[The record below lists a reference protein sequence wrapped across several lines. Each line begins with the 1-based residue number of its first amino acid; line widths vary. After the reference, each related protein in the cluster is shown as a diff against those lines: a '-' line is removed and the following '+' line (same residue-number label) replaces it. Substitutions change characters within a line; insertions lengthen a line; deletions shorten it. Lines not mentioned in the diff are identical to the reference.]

1 MMRDELALALD
12 PALFFERAVG
22 APPDPWQAAFLR
34 SRSPRSLLLCSRQ
47 SGKSTVVAAAALHEL
62 LYRPGS
68 LVLCLAPSWRQSG
81 ELFRKAT
88 AMYFALGQPV
98 KARSRSAAQMEL
110 ENGSR
115 LVSLPGE
122 DGTVRSFS
130 SVSLLLI
137 DEAARVP
144 SSLYHAVR
152 PMLAVS
158 GGRLV
163 ALSTPWAT
171 QGWFFEAWQTGEG
184 WERVKVTA
192 DQCPRITPA
201 FLAEERRDL
210 PRAVYEAEYLCEFR
224 DPSGSV
230 FSVADIQNALSDE
243 VEPFTFDDAAP
254 LDDDEEEVAY
264 ARAWR

>member
-81 ELFRKAT
+81 ELFRKAMSMYL
-88 AMYFALGQPV
+88 AMGQPV

-137 DEAARVP
+137 DEAARVN

-171 QGWFFEAWQTGEG
+171 MGWFYESWQTGEG

-192 DQCPRITPA
+192 SECPRITPA

-210 PRAVYEAEYLCEFR
+210 PRAVYEMEYLCEFR
-224 DPSGSV
+224 DPAGSV
-230 FSVADIQNALSDE
+230 FSAEDIARAVSHE
-243 VEPFTFDDAAP
+243 VEPLVFDDAA
-254 LDDDEEEVAY
+254 LDESEEVEY
-264 ARAWR
+264 VGAWR

>member
-1 MMRDELALALD
+1 MTMREELALALD
-12 PALFFERAVG
+12 PALMFERAVG

-88 AMYFALGQPV
+88 AMYLALGQPV

-171 QGWFFEAWQTGEG
+171 MGWFFEAWQAGEG

-210 PRAVYEAEYLCEFR
+210 PLAVYEAEYLCEFR
-224 DPSGSV
+224 DPAGSV

-243 VEPFTFDDAAP
+243 VEPLVFDDAA
-254 LDDDEEEVAY
+254 LDESEEVEY
-264 ARAWR
+264 VGAWR

>member
-1 MMRDELALALD
+1 MREELALALD
-12 PALFFERAVG
+12 PALMFERAVG

-88 AMYFALGQPV
+88 AMYLALGQPV

-171 QGWFFEAWQTGEG
+171 MGWFFEAWQAGEG

-210 PRAVYEAEYLCEFR
+210 PLAVYEAEYLCEFR
-224 DPSGSV
+224 DPAGSV

-243 VEPFTFDDAAP
+243 VEPLVFDDAA
-254 LDDDEEEVAY
+254 LDESEEVEY
-264 ARAWR
+264 VGAWR

>member
-1 MMRDELALALD
+1 MLSHELALALD

-88 AMYFALGQPV
+88 AMYLALGQPV

-171 QGWFFEAWQTGEG
+171 MGWFFEAWQAGEG

-210 PRAVYEAEYLCEFR
+210 PLAVYEAEYLCEFR
-224 DPSGSV
+224 DPAGSV

-243 VEPFTFDDAAP
+243 VEPLVFDDAA
-254 LDDDEEEVAY
+254 LDESEEVEY
-264 ARAWR
+264 VGAWR